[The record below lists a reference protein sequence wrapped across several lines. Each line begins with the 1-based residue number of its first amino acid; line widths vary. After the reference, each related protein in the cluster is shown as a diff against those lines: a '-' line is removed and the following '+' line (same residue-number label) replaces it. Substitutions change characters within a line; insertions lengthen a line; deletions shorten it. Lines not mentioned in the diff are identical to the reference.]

1 MMAKRGETLLAPEVL
16 ALLEIEATLD
26 AVRPKIGDAHCAQIE
41 SQVRVL
47 TDCIIAQQKHIRDLL
62 TSATAQIQV
71 GA

>member
-16 ALLEIEATLD
+16 AMLEIEATLD
-26 AVRPKIGDAHCAQIE
+26 AVRPQIGDAPCAQIE
-41 SQVRVL
+41 AQVRVL
-47 TDCIIAQQKHIRDLL
+47 TDCIVAQQKRIRDLL